1 MRTTVTLDDDLAQ
14 KVKDYAHRTRTSF
27 KVALNTLLS
36 RALASQELPHEPRK
50 RFRIA
55 PHSGG
60 FKPGIDVRKL
70 NQLVDQLEAEEF
82 VGKHRRIR

>member
-1 MRTTVTLDDDLAQ
+1 VTLDDDLAQ

-36 RALASQELPHEPRK
+36 RGLASQEPRQEPRS
-50 RFRIA
+50 RFRVA

-60 FKPGIDVRKL
+60 FKPGVDVAKL
-70 NQLVDQLEAEEF
+70 NQLVDQLDMDEF
-82 VGKHRRIR
+82 TRKHRRGR